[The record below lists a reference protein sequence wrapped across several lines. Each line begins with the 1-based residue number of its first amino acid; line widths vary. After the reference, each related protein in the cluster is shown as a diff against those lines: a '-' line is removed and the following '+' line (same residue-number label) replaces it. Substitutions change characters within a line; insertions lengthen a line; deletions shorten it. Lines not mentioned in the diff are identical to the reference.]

1 MILLDSFE
9 VDILEDPYGYLESL
23 AEKNILK
30 IPNMNTI
37 DKEDEYEQL
46 CLRLYTIDRTT
57 KEKVVNERS
66 GLNQWN
72 ANGRIRNKNEIYIP
86 YPAEDRIRSEGF
98 FPPRDENFELMLPDG
113 KTILAKV
120 CQENGKAI
128 MSNPNSDLGKWLL
141 RDVFEL
147 EEGKIVTYEMLE
159 IYGIDSVIFT
169 KIDDKK
175 YKINFTDIGTYEK
188 LLGLENDEE

>member
-1 MILLDSFE
+1 
-9 VDILEDPYGYLESL
+9 
-23 AEKNILK
+23 
-30 IPNMNTI
+30 
-37 DKEDEYEQL
+37 
-46 CLRLYTIDRTT
+46 
-57 KEKVVNERS
+57 
-66 GLNQWN
+66 
-72 ANGRIRNKNEIYIP
+72 
-86 YPAEDRIRSEGF
+86 
-98 FPPRDENFELMLPDG
+98 
-113 KTILAKV
+113 
-120 CQENGKAI
+120 